1 MNDHNFFG
9 GRYNTDASV
18 FFGGWFESGLTVF
31 EIEIPSAFGFVSRT
45 LKYVSSSI
53 VQHKKGSRFTDQS
66 KSSISAK
73 VLQDKSSGAI
83 TQQSHEIKDLTR
95 MDISTNQTLENDLQK
110 DASVRK
116 SDRKNL
122 KGQKTNDNVSTVKN
136 KKDGKSV
143 VNNDP

>member
-1 MNDHNFFG
+1 M
-9 GRYNTDASV
+9 
-18 FFGGWFESGLTVF
+18 LKTVNSSF
-31 EIEIPSAFGFVSRT
+31 DIQALISKEVNSAFGFISRT
-45 LKYVSSSI
+45 SKYIASSI

-83 TQQSHEIKDLTR
+83 TQQSHEIKDLTGV
-95 MDISTNQTLENDLQK
+95 DISTSQTLESDLQK